1 MLILIY
7 MSKTENVI
15 PRALKNVHL
24 FNMTLAL
31 GGATSSN
38 SSCRDKRE
46 KKLCVGGET
55 WENRKREL
63 SGKESQYL
71 WRARMFSSVENQD
84 RRELNSLATHMHNRQ
99 RWMALRSEA
108 TKCL

>member
-7 MSKTENVI
+7 MSKAENVI

-38 SSCRDKRE
+38 SSCRDRQKN
-46 KKLCVGGET
+46 KLGET
-55 WENRKREL
+55 WESR
-63 SGKESQYL
+63 
-71 WRARMFSSVENQD
+71 SVTAVWKGEPVVV
-84 RRELNSLATHMHNRQ
+84 
-99 RWMALRSEA
+99 
-108 TKCL
+108 

>member
-46 KKLCVGGET
+46 KKLCVCVGGDLGEQ
-55 WENRKREL
+55 EKRAIWK
-63 SGKESQYL
+63 GKPVL
-71 WRARMFSSVENQD
+71 VEGKNVQFCG
-84 RRELNSLATHMHNRQ
+84 EP
-99 RWMALRSEA
+99 RS
-108 TKCL
+108 

>member
-46 KKLCVGGET
+46 KKLCVCGGRLGRT
-55 WENRKREL
+55 
-63 SGKESQYL
+63 GKESYLERKASTCGGQECSVL
-71 WRARMFSSVENQD
+71 WRTKIVD
-84 RRELNSLATHMHNRQ
+84 SLIP
-99 RWMALRSEA
+99 
-108 TKCL
+108 